1 MNAERRH
8 IINAG
13 ENYRKKVLEPEVRD
27 GKRCKSC
34 YTPIRDEKTWY
45 NGTQLCQGCKDAM
58 EFGISW
64 H

>member
-1 MNAERRH
+1 MEKRWSIRNAHEV
-8 IINAG
+8 
-13 ENYRKKVLEPEVRD
+13 YRQRILEPEIRD

-45 NGTQLCQGCKDAM
+45 NGTQLCQGCEDAVKY
-58 EFGISW
+58 GISW